1 MVRPGLVA
9 AINLLSGLPRIGVFS
24 QASDKVGRKF
34 SQAYLDQL
42 FSAPDFSKF
51 VEINGYL
58 VGSDAYDRSQP
69 TYGFPEP
76 VFVFTEGLIWFS
88 QAIRSGVW
96 TYYEAT
102 PPFRQEAM
110 LRALKEHA
118 PKGFAAKYALGMK
131 NWQRKSKMAGLDEW
145 IRDHEDDC
153 NRWLWHLITEHR
165 PTLEV
170 LCGQITTY

>member
-9 AINLLSGLPRIGVFS
+9 AINLLSGLPRIAVFS

-51 VEINGYL
+51 VEINNYL

-69 TYGFPEP
+69 TYGFPGP
-76 VFVFTEGLIWFS
+76 VFVFKESLIWFS

-96 TYYEAT
+96 TYHEAT

-118 PKGFAAKYALGMK
+118 PKGFAAKYAFGMK
-131 NWQRKSKMAGLDEW
+131 TGSANQRLPGSTSGSGTTRTIAIAGLG
-145 IRDHEDDC
+145 
-153 NRWLWHLITEHR
+153 T
-165 PTLEV
+165 
-170 LCGQITTY
+170 